1 MGGWMDG
8 WIGWCKPG
16 LRDCYVQSKSRKQRI
31 EKVAENGNKKE
42 IESNEKTVSVI
53 KW

>member
-8 WIGWCKPG
+8 CKPG
-16 LRDCYVQSKSRKQRI
+16 LPRDCYVQSKSKKQKI
-31 EKVAENGNKKE
+31 GKVAENGNKKE